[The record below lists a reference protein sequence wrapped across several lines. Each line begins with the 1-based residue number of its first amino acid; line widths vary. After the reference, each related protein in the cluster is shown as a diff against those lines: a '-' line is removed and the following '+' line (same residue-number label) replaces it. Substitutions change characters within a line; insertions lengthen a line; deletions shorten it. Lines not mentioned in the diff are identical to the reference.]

1 MCLGIALAGSDVP
14 TEMNGRPEL
23 ARRLHARGDRPEYR
37 FFYRDGRPRLP
48 IIRGGALELARWGN
62 GRGWSRALPN
72 TGWTWLETVKGGG
85 WNGLA
90 SEIVEIPAT
99 YALERRG
106 VWYLVETGIRGLLVF
121 DERGMAVCYVICE
134 PSSHYYRVMTGSE
147 RMPVLIGQ
155 RI

>member
-14 TEMNGRPEL
+14 TEVVGHDL
-23 ARRLHARGDRPEYR
+23 ARRLHTRGNRPEYR
-37 FFYRDGRPRLP
+37 FYYRDSRPRLP
-48 IIRGGALELARWGN
+48 ILRGGALQFARWGN
-62 GRGWSRALPN
+62 ARGRSRALPR
-72 TGWTWLETVKGGG
+72 TGWTWMETVNGG
-85 WNGLA
+85 WNRVPA
-90 SEIVEIPAT
+90 EIVEIPAT

-106 VWYLVETGIRGLLVF
+106 VWFLVETGIRGLLVP
-121 DERGMAVCYVICE
+121 DERGLAVCYVICE